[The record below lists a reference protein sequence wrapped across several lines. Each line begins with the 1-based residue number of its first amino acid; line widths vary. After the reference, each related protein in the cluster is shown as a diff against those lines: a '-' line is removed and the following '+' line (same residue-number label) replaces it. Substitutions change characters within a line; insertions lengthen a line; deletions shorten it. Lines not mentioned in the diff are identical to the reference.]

1 MTILNIMSEYLEF
14 FKSHF
19 ELKLYFINQTVMR
32 IVLILEEK
40 RG

>member
-14 FKSHF
+14 FKSLF
-19 ELKLYFINQTVMR
+19 ELKLYFGNQTMMR

-40 RG
+40 QG